1 MLHNDQMHIT
11 ALIYKKNLS
20 KKSNTKNHQKSSS
33 LTLSKEFFCFFFC
46 KFHGIIFVHKNFQV
60 HYRVKNQLEYRHETE
75 WQK

>member
-1 MLHNDQMHIT
+1 MIKCTLRHW
-11 ALIYKKNLS
+11 YKKKTSVRNQTPKIILFNF
-20 KKSNTKNHQKSSS
+20 KQRI
-33 LTLSKEFFCFFFC
+33 FFCFFFC